1 MLAGDLLV
9 FVTGGDG
16 FHVLPSVFI
25 LFSVLELF
33 FNGNS
38 PGTSVS
44 CRTPLHLPTDKD
56 MSTPSLTLLEL

>member
-16 FHVLPSVFI
+16 LLVLPSVFI
-25 LFSVLELF
+25 LFSGLGLF
-33 FNGNS
+33 FNGHS

-44 CRTPLHLPTDKD
+44 CRAPSHLPTDD
-56 MSTPSLTLLEL
+56 